1 MSSFI
6 FLLIRVHAEFKLY
19 NMTTVLRIFDVG
31 LLTLLHIR
39 QTVCVKTSYYMASSV
54 SGQDEPNRAL

>member
-6 FLLIRVHAEFKLY
+6 FLVIRVHAEFKLY
-19 NMTTVLRIFDVG
+19 NMTTVLRIFAVG

-39 QTVCVKTSYYMASSV
+39 QTVCLKTSYYVTSSA
-54 SGQDEPNRAL
+54 SGQDEPN